1 MPDEPNEFEDSFKAF
16 NRTEEMIFLR
26 NILLDQAQELH
37 ECYNYIF
44 DTNKHLQ
51 SEELTNILEWVR
63 LSKVGLEQSYQY
75 LDNQLFEESDVD
87 FVWKPDNK

>member
-1 MPDEPNEFEDSFKAF
+1 MSDEPNEFEDSFKAF
-16 NRTEEMIFLR
+16 NREEEMFFIR

-44 DTNKHLQ
+44 DANKQLQ

-75 LDNQLFEESDVD
+75 LDNQLFEESDIN
-87 FVWKPDNK
+87 FVWKPEQ